1 MSDGETSKEVGRAG
15 KATRSDAIGLM
26 KEGIAE
32 RQAADELIEGWWRYI
47 PFIAVVA
54 GLLTLIIFIVL
65 TGSLIGVLIALIL
78 MWTVTYAVL
87 AVLNYRLIKRMNEHA
102 RREAVLRR
110 GMIEYLL
117 SVAEKEGGKE
127 TAIRAKSALDPML
140 HDHAAERPF
149 GIMLSPMTVVP
160 IVGIVAELL
169 VLRDLNRFHPAH
181 EGGWEALLSEWKE
194 ASAKHGWQLLLP
206 AESQVKMRPFV
217 AYYLISLLLTP
228 FLIYWYHDLI
238 QEVNQH
244 FRAQWQIEDQL
255 ESGLGT

>member
-15 KATRSDAIGLM
+15 KAIRSDAIGQIKM
-26 KEGIAE
+26 GIAE
-32 RQAADELIEGWWRYI
+32 RQATDELIEGWWRYI
-47 PFIAVVA
+47 PSTAVAA
-54 GLLTLIIFIVL
+54 GLLTFIIFFVL
-65 TGSLIGVLIALIL
+65 TGGLIGVLIALIL

-87 AVLNYRLIKRMNEHA
+87 AILNYRLIKRMNEHA

-110 GMIEYLL
+110 GMIEHLL
-117 SVAEKEGGKE
+117 SVAEEEGGADIALR
-127 TAIRAKSALDPML
+127 TRSALDPML

-149 GIMLSPMTVVP
+149 GIMLSPMTAVP

-181 EGGWEALLSEWKE
+181 ERGWKALLSEWKE
-194 ASAKHGWQLLLP
+194 ASDKRGWQLLLP
-206 AESQVKMRPFV
+206 AEKQVKRRPFA
-217 AYYLISLLLTP
+217 AYYLISLVLTP

-244 FRAQWQIEDQL
+244 FREQWQIEDQL
-255 ESGLGT
+255 VSRLGT